1 MLNNNTALESK
12 SEQSVSRIARI
23 SASEIFLRTL
33 YKSLQLG
40 NFKRNKYGYLWIK
53 KGGEKL
59 TLTFDMTLPAQILAI
74 AITAVQKSEEGY
86 DVFYSVCLTDL
97 PMPEHIRAKKNDV
110 SLQTSIWV
118 DIDIIGGVHVGESY
132 PTTIETAMS
141 FLPFKPSII
150 VNSGYGL
157 HAYYLFSKALL
168 ISDYNRD
175 AAEARNKK
183 LISIIRHNA
192 GIYEKAVDSV
202 QDLSRIM
209 RMPGTFNYKSN
220 STTPPLCRVIEIND
234 VVYRVDELDD
244 LIEDSFHSIHQES
257 RECTTTSN
265 AIQQKNILL
274 TPKVEIKPDFVAT
287 EVTRTKLIQIL
298 KTTPFETFFPK
309 RDKVGG
315 WICPKCGSGSGVNG
329 TGITQHQTNKYR
341 CWNCGKYGDLID
353 WIQYTYDIN
362 FNDALKYGANVLNL
376 KYYDSFSTPVKI
388 DSSQFKFRKDLII

>member
-12 SEQSVSRIARI
+12 SEQLVSRIERI
-23 SASEIFLRTL
+23 YASENFLRTL
-33 YKSLQLG
+33 YKSLHLG

-59 TLTFDMTLPAQILAI
+59 TLTFDMTLPAQILAM

-183 LISIIRHNA
+183 
-192 GIYEKAVDSV
+192 
-202 QDLSRIM
+202 
-209 RMPGTFNYKSN
+209 
-220 STTPPLCRVIEIND
+220 
-234 VVYRVDELDD
+234 
-244 LIEDSFHSIHQES
+244 
-257 RECTTTSN
+257 
-265 AIQQKNILL
+265 
-274 TPKVEIKPDFVAT
+274 
-287 EVTRTKLIQIL
+287 
-298 KTTPFETFFPK
+298 
-309 RDKVGG
+309 
-315 WICPKCGSGSGVNG
+315 
-329 TGITQHQTNKYR
+329 
-341 CWNCGKYGDLID
+341 
-353 WIQYTYDIN
+353 
-362 FNDALKYGANVLNL
+362 
-376 KYYDSFSTPVKI
+376 FS
-388 DSSQFKFRKDLII
+388 

>member
-1 MLNNNTALESK
+1 
-12 SEQSVSRIARI
+12 
-23 SASEIFLRTL
+23 
-33 YKSLQLG
+33 
-40 NFKRNKYGYLWIK
+40 
-53 KGGEKL
+53 
-59 TLTFDMTLPAQILAI
+59 MTLPAQILAM
-74 AITAVQKSEEGY
+74 AITAVHTSEEGY

-175 AAEARNKK
+175 VAEARNKK

-220 STTPPLCRVIEIND
+220 STTPPLLYI
-234 VVYRVDELDD
+234 
-244 LIEDSFHSIHQES
+244 
-257 RECTTTSN
+257 
-265 AIQQKNILL
+265 
-274 TPKVEIKPDFVAT
+274 
-287 EVTRTKLIQIL
+287 
-298 KTTPFETFFPK
+298 
-309 RDKVGG
+309 
-315 WICPKCGSGSGVNG
+315 GS
-329 TGITQHQTNKYR
+329 TN
-341 CWNCGKYGDLID
+341 WTI
-353 WIQYTYDIN
+353 
-362 FNDALKYGANVLNL
+362 
-376 KYYDSFSTPVKI
+376 
-388 DSSQFKFRKDLII
+388 